1 MRGGANRPLFLDSRD
16 MKSKKV
22 TKAMIADQVMALQA
36 YIDEWEAFDASVAM
50 VEKADPRAIGLSD
63 QWFGVAYIG
72 WGTWQEDVYFVEA
85 ATPVDAIGEFEDAIE
100 NGDFE
105 GHGYNLP
112 NDRSLYPS
120 TDERILVYE
129 IKEYAEYR
137 KTKWEKV

>member
-1 MRGGANRPLFLDSRD
+1 MTETATLGRYYTRNQLN
-16 MKSKKV
+16 KV
-22 TKAMIADQVMALQA
+22 LKPDL
-36 YIDEWEAFDASVAM
+36 
-50 VEKADPRAIGLSD
+50 IGLVLSLQEVVKITRLD
-63 QWFGVAYIG
+63 EKSETGEPNALKNRWFGVAYIG
-72 WGTWQEDVYFVEA
+72 WGTWEEDVFFVEA

-129 IKEYAEYR
+129 ISEYAEYR